1 MDGLIRPILLA
12 SINML
17 GSCQHIEHGCDE
29 RLRSII
35 TPEVEVHHPPFPC
48 TVTVTYDLDSQAAP
62 VNVVGTT
69 PEPRCAVWVDPA
81 VNAIQTAEFLPGTAV
96 AGCAQTFTLLLDDAQ

>member
-1 MDGLIRPILLA
+1 MDGLVRPILLA

-17 GSCQHIEHGCDE
+17 AACQHIEHGCGE
-29 RLRSII
+29 RLRSIT
-35 TPEVEVHHPPFPC
+35 TPEAAVLHPPFPC

-62 VNVVGTT
+62 VNIEGTT

-81 VNAIQTAEFLPGTAV
+81 ESAIQTAEFLPGTAAV
-96 AGCAQTFTLLLDDAQ
+96 GCTQTFTLLLDDAQ